1 MSKSFHSKL
10 RDALDETHCGEGRL
24 STAEH
29 YRLKRAMRES
39 TMRGREFQDADELA
53 QFVANGMRFQ

>member
-10 RDALDETHCGEGRL
+10 RDALDETHCGGGRL

-53 QFVANGMRFQ
+53 AFIANGMRFQ

>member
-1 MSKSFHSKL
+1 MAKSFHSRL

-24 STAEH
+24 SSAEH

-39 TMRGREFQDADELA
+39 TMRGREFQNADELA

>member
-10 RDALDETHCGEGRL
+10 REALDDSHCGEGRL

-29 YRLKRAMRES
+29 YRLKHAMRES
-39 TMRGREFQDADELA
+39 TMRGREFQDAAELA
-53 QFVANGMRFQ
+53 AFVANGMRFQ